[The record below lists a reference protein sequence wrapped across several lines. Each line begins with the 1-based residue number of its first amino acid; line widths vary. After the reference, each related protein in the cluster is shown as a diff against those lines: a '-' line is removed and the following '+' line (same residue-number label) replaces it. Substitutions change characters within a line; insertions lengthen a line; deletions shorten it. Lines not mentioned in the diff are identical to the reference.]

1 MRGLKNFFLLMTLT
15 LFVVFVFPAAA
26 QDEPAESV
34 LVSELDPA
42 HLVDWTEMLYR
53 RIEAESVSAPG
64 GARIYGYAA
73 VTQYEALLGGM
84 PINITL
90 AGQIHH
96 LPDLPYWD
104 EEAVY
109 DWLSVLDGAMGTVLP
124 ELFFNP
130 SEENAQNF
138 ESLLDMHTE
147 ARVEAVG
154 EELVEFSQAYG
165 RELGD
170 AILAWVAADGFL
182 DTRQMTAEYVLPEGD
197 GLYVLTGEFPR
208 PLEPFWGQ
216 LRPFYLDAAYE
227 CAEWMNYSFST
238 DPESTFYKQAEE
250 VMNTGND
257 LTEWQQETAR
267 YWVDTPG
274 VTGTPAGH
282 WWSIGT
288 QLIDQFDLTLD
299 SASMMYAMLGPT
311 LADSFISCWYLK
323 YETLIPRPETFI
335 QENIRRRWTPYI
347 QSPPF
352 PEYPSGHSVV
362 SAAAAEVLI
371 GLYGTRSFVDETHI
385 IYEHEPLIRAYTSFE
400 AAATEAAISRLYG
413 GIHYRAAIES
423 GVRQGRCIGQAING
437 RIRLSPV
444 LQGGE

>member
-1 MRGLKNFFLLMTLT
+1 MRGLKNIFLLMTLICI
-15 LFVVFVFPAAA
+15 VFVFPAAA

-34 LVSELDPA
+34 LVNQLDPA

-53 RIEAESVSAPG
+53 RIEAENVSAPG

-84 PINITL
+84 PVNITL

-147 ARVEAVG
+147 ARVEVVG
-154 EELVEFSQAYG
+154 EEMVEFSQAYG
-165 RELGD
+165 RELGE

-182 DTRQMTAEYVLPEGD
+182 DTREMTAEYVLPEGD

-216 LRPFYLDAAYE
+216 LRPFYLEAGYE

-257 LTEWQQETAR
+257 LSEWQQETAR

-299 SASMMYAMLGPT
+299 DASMMYAMLGPT

-323 YETLIPRPETFI
+323 YETLIVRPETFI

-371 GLYGTRSFVDETHI
+371 GLYGTRAFDDETHI
-385 IYEHEPLIRAYTSFE
+385 IYDHEPLRRSYTSFE
-400 AAATEAAISRLYG
+400 AAASEAAISRLYG

-423 GVRQGRCIGQAING
+423 GVRQGRCIGQAIN
-437 RIRLSPV
+437 RRVRLSPV